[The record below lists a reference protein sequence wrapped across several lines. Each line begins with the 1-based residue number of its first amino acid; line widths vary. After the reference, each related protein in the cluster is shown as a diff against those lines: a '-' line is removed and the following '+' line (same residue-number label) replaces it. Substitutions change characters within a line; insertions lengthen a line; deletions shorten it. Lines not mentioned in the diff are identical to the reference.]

1 MNSSV
6 AFQGNKRK
14 ILRSI
19 MAIPFLQKRGKRL
32 EQRFSEDDTT
42 RLRLKYEPY
51 YHSFQKQQGARVWQG
66 DREFTMLASNDYLGL
81 GNHPKVI
88 EAGKQALEKWGSG
101 TTGARLANGS
111 RSFHIELEEQ
121 LADFLGK
128 EACHVSSAG
137 YLSCMSA
144 VASFAQRGDV
154 IFVDKN
160 SHSSLWSGIQASG
173 AGYEKFSHN
182 NVEDLR
188 HLLST
193 EKPEAAKIIV
203 IEGVYSMEGHIAK
216 LPEIAEL
223 GEEFDAFVVMDDAH
237 GFGVLGENGR
247 GTIEHFGLTKG
258 VDVICGS
265 FSKSLGGTG
274 GFVAGSRDA
283 IEYLRSHSK
292 QTIFSA
298 ALSPAACVCASAALQ
313 VMKEEPEHRLRLWE
327 NVKRYKA
334 ILEDLEL
341 DLWES
346 ETPAVPIVL
355 GDKEKVYFFWKA
367 LLEKGIF
374 TVISV
379 APAVPPGKDLIRT
392 AISARHDDQDF
403 EQIAD
408 ALVYAKSRCR
418 L

>member
-1 MNSSV
+1 
-6 AFQGNKRK
+6 
-14 ILRSI
+14 
-19 MAIPFLQKRGKRL
+19 MAIPFLQRRGKTL
-32 EQRFSEDDTT
+32 EQRFIDDDPT

-51 YHSFQKQQGARVWQG
+51 YHTFHRQEGSRVWRD
-66 DREFTMLASNDYLGL
+66 DREYVMLASNDYLGL

-88 EAGKQALEKWGSG
+88 EAGKLALEQWGSG

-111 RSFHIELEEQ
+111 RSFHQELEES

-144 VASFAQRGDV
+144 VASFANRGDI

-173 AGYEKFSHN
+173 ASYEKFSHN
-182 NVEDLR
+182 NHDDLR

-193 EKPEAAKIIV
+193 EKPEVAKIIV

-216 LPEIAEL
+216 LPEIAAL
-223 GEEFDAFVVMDDAH
+223 SKEFDAFLVMDDAH
-237 GFGVLGENGR
+237 GFGVLGENGG
-247 GTIEHFGLTKG
+247 GTSEHFDMQNGA
-258 VDVICGS
+258 DVVCGS

-274 GFVAGSRDA
+274 GFVAGSRNA

-298 ALSPAACVCASAALQ
+298 ALSPVATACAQAALEI
-313 VMKEEPEHRLRLWE
+313 MIKESEHRQRLWE
-327 NVKRYKA
+327 NVRRYKA
-334 ILEDLEL
+334 ILDDLEL
-341 DLWES
+341 DIWDS

-355 GDKEKVYFFWKA
+355 GEKEKVYFFWKA

-392 AISARHDDQDF
+392 AISAQHTEEDLD
-403 EQIAD
+403 QIAD
-408 ALVYAKSRCR
+408 ALAYAKTKI
-418 L
+418 